1 VRRFLFDDQ
10 PVSEQLAASVLEDC
24 LACSSGGH
32 GLWLIHLSEK
42 PVFTGCAGLIPAT
55 VAAQYE
61 PRLKGLLEPLAA
73 LQPTY
78 WRRGYATEALA
89 ALINYA
95 FTHLQVSELAAVND
109 IPNVASN
116 RMLERLGFT
125 VLSEVSGPKY
135 EMQTQVTP
143 NPSLKPTCC
152 GSRRLAAPG
161 QGCHRPSA
169 ASRRLPQRAA

>member
-1 VRRFLFDDQ
+1 MPQPSLVTDRLVLRPATVSDVSVLRSLWDQPKVRRFLFDDQ

-135 EMQTQVTP
+135 EMQTY
-143 NPSLKPTCC
+143 
-152 GSRRLAAPG
+152 RLA
-161 QGCHRPSA
+161 RK
-169 ASRRLPQRAA
+169 